1 MRTTSQ
7 SIARVL
13 SHATLIATFAAA
25 LSLQGCATIDT
36 ATQKV
41 GGVFG
46 SKSDTTRSAT
56 GGAILGCGAGA
67 VLGKIIGSSSSD
79 MLKGCAAGAAVGA
92 ISAVKIHQH
101 EVEQARALAAQAE
114 AVKGVKATVATK
126 AIEAKDDQGKP
137 TTVDA
142 LDRLTIDL
150 PAAGVKSHA
159 ADVASVLDKAAT
171 LADGASDPTTIEVH
185 GTQAERTWIAS
196 RIRSH
201 LRPDSTVRV
210 IEVAGKSPRL
220 VISPIPKT
228 GGEG

>member
-1 MRTTSQ
+1 MRTLSQ

-13 SHATLIATFAAA
+13 SHATLIATFGAA
-25 LSLQGCATIDT
+25 LALQGCATIDT

-67 VLGKIIGSSSSD
+67 VLGKVIGSSNSD

-92 ISAVKIHQH
+92 ISAVQIHKH
-101 EVEQARALAAQAE
+101 ELAQARALAAQAD
-114 AVKGVKATVATK
+114 AVKGVKATVITK
-126 AIEAKDDQGKP
+126 PVQVKDNGQP

-159 ADVASVLDKAAT
+159 GDVASVLDKAAT
-171 LADGASDPTTIEVH
+171 LADGASDPTTIEVQ
-185 GTQAERTWIAS
+185 GTVAQRTWIAS

-201 LRPDSTVRV
+201 LRSGSTVRV

-220 VISPIPKT
+220 VISPIPK
-228 GGEG
+228 EG

>member
-25 LSLQGCATIDT
+25 LALQGCATIDT

-56 GGAILGCGAGA
+56 GGAIIGCGAGA
-67 VLGKIIGSSSSD
+67 VLGRIIGNGSD

-101 EVEQARALAAQAE
+101 EVEKARALAAQAE
-114 AVKGVKATVATK
+114 AVKGVKATVTTK
-126 AIEAKDDQGKP
+126 PVQVKDEEGKP
-137 TTVDA
+137 AQVDA

-171 LADGASDPTTIEVH
+171 LADGASDPTTIEVR
-185 GTQAERTWIAS
+185 GTQAQRTWIAS
-196 RIRSH
+196 RIRAH
-201 LRPDSTVRV
+201 LRAGSTVRV

-220 VISPIPKT
+220 VISPIPKS
-228 GGEG
+228 EG

>member
-25 LSLQGCATIDT
+25 MTLQGCATIDT

-56 GGAILGCGAGA
+56 GGAIIGCGAGA
-67 VLGKIIGSSSSD
+67 VIGKIIGNSSD

-92 ISAVKIHQH
+92 ISAVQIHKH
-101 EVEQARALAAQAE
+101 ELAKARALAAQAE

-126 AIEAKDDQGKP
+126 PVEAKNDQGQP
-137 TTVDA
+137 TQVDA

-171 LADGASDPTTIEVH
+171 LADGASEPTTIEVQ
-185 GTQAERTWIAS
+185 GTQSQRAWIAS

-201 LRPDSTVRV
+201 LRTGSTVRV

-220 VISPIPKT
+220 VISPIPK
-228 GGEG
+228 EG

>member
-1 MRTTSQ
+1 MRTLSQ
-7 SIARVL
+7 SIARTL

-25 LSLQGCATIDT
+25 MTLQGCATIDT

-67 VLGKIIGSSSSD
+67 VLGKIIGNGSD

-92 ISAVKIHQH
+92 ISAVQIHKH
-101 EVEQARALAAQAE
+101 ELAQARALAAQAG
-114 AVKGVKATVATK
+114 AIQGVKATVATK
-126 AIEAKDDQGKP
+126 SIEAKNDQGQP
-137 TTVDA
+137 TRVDA

-150 PAAGVKSHA
+150 PAAGVKSHGS
-159 ADVASVLDKAAT
+159 DVASVLDKAAT
-171 LADGASDPTTIEVH
+171 LADGASDPTTIEVQ
-185 GTQAERTWIAS
+185 GTIAQRTWIAS

-201 LRPDSTVRV
+201 LREGSTVRV

-228 GGEG
+228 AGEG

>member
-1 MRTTSQ
+1 MRTLSQ
-7 SIARVL
+7 SIALTLSRV
-13 SHATLIATFAAA
+13 TLIATFAAA
-25 LSLQGCATIDT
+25 MTLQGCATIDT

-67 VLGKIIGSSSSD
+67 VLGKIIGNGSD

-101 EVEQARALAAQAE
+101 ELAQARALAAQAE
-114 AVKGVKATVATK
+114 AVKGVKATVTTK
-126 AIEAKDDQGKP
+126 PIEAKDDQGKA
-137 TTVDA
+137 TQVDA

-185 GTQAERTWIAS
+185 GTVAQREWIAS

-201 LRPDSTVRV
+201 LRSGSTVRV
-210 IEVAGKSPRL
+210 IEVGGKSPRL
-220 VISPIPKT
+220 VISPIPTKS
-228 GGEG
+228 EG

>member
-25 LSLQGCATIDT
+25 MTLQGCATIDT

-46 SKSDTTRSAT
+46 SHSDTTRSAT

-67 VLGKIIGSSSSD
+67 VLGKIIGGGSD

-92 ISAVKIHQH
+92 ISAVQIHKH
-101 EVEQARALAAQAE
+101 ELAQARALAAQAD

-126 AIEAKDDQGKP
+126 LVKAKDEQGKP

-150 PAAGVKSHA
+150 PAAGVKAHA
-159 ADVASVLDKAAT
+159 ADVARVLDKAAT
-171 LADGASDPTTIEVH
+171 LADGASDPTTIEVQ
-185 GTQAERTWIAS
+185 GNRSQRAWIAS

-201 LRPDSTVRV
+201 LRPGSTVRV

-220 VISPIPKT
+220 MISPIPK
-228 GGEG
+228 EG

>member
-25 LSLQGCATIDT
+25 MTLQGCATIDT

-46 SKSDTTRSAT
+46 SQSDTTRSAT

-67 VLGKIIGSSSSD
+67 VLGKIIGNGSD

-92 ISAVKIHQH
+92 ISAVKIHEH
-101 EVEQARALAAQAE
+101 ELAQARALAAQAE

-126 AIEAKDDQGKP
+126 LVKAKDDQGKP

-150 PAAGVKSHA
+150 PAAGVKTHA

-171 LADGASDPTTIEVH
+171 LADGASDPTTIEVQ
-185 GTQAERTWIAS
+185 GTQSQRAWIAS
-196 RIRSH
+196 RIRAH
-201 LRPDSTVRV
+201 LRPGSTVRV

-220 VISPIPKT
+220 VISPIPTKS
-228 GGEG
+228 EG

>member
-25 LSLQGCATIDT
+25 LALQGCATIDT

-41 GGVFG
+41 GVVFG

-101 EVEQARALAAQAE
+101 ELAQARALAAQAE

-126 AIEAKDDQGKP
+126 LVKAKDDQGKP

-142 LDRLTIDL
+142 LDRLTINL
-150 PAAGVKSHA
+150 PAAGVKAHA

-171 LADGASDPTTIEVH
+171 LADGASDPTTIEVQ
-185 GTQAERTWIAS
+185 GTIAQRTWIAS
-196 RIRSH
+196 RIRAH
-201 LRPDSTVRV
+201 LKSGSTVRV

>member
-7 SIARVL
+7 SIALTLSRV
-13 SHATLIATFAAA
+13 TLIATFAAA
-25 LSLQGCATIDT
+25 MTLQGCATIDT

-46 SKSDTTRSAT
+46 SQSDTTRSAT

-67 VLGKIIGSSSSD
+67 VLGKIIGNGSD

-92 ISAVKIHQH
+92 ISAVQIHKH
-101 EVEQARALAAQAE
+101 ELAQARALAAQAD

-126 AIEAKDDQGKP
+126 SIEAKNDQGQP

-150 PAAGVKSHA
+150 PAAGVKARA
-159 ADVASVLDKAAT
+159 ADVARVLDKAAT
-171 LADGASDPTTIEVH
+171 LADGASDPTTIEVQ
-185 GTQAERTWIAS
+185 GTIAQRTWIAS

-201 LRPDSTVRV
+201 LRPGSTVRV

-220 VISPIPKT
+220 VISPIPKS
-228 GGEG
+228 EG